1 MHEPVLLQPTIDN
14 LLTNP
19 QGVYVDCTVGGGG
32 HLRALAARLESSAMI
47 IGIDRDADILQRTAA
62 TLSDLK
68 IPWQLKHANFTD
80 LKAVVTELGFTAVDG
95 IMMDLGVSSF
105 QIDEDERGFSYQHD
119 VPLDMRMDRSQGLDA
134 AQVVNNWEP
143 TEIRQILW
151 DYGEERY
158 APQIA
163 TAIIR
168 QRKEQPFTT
177 TGQLVEVIKRAVPA
191 AYRRDKH
198 PARRTFQALRMA
210 VNQELEAIKLALPP
224 AFQLLKPGG
233 RLAVITFHS
242 LEDRLVKRFMQE
254 CCTGCICPPKQPV
267 CNCNRQPAAKLA
279 IRKPIIATDEEI
291 ANNQRAR
298 SARLR
303 VLEKL

>member
-19 QGVYVDCTVGGGG
+19 QGIYVDCTVGGGG
-32 HLRALAARLESSAMI
+32 HLRALAARLDPTAVI
-47 IGIDRDADILQRTAA
+47 IGLDRDADILCRTAA
-62 TLSDLK
+62 TLSDLTPN
-68 IPWQLKHANFTD
+68 IELKHANFTKLKTVVND
-80 LKAVVTELGFTAVDG
+80 LGITAVDG

-105 QIDEDERGFSYQHD
+105 QIDEDERGFSYQND
-119 VPLDMRMDRSQGLDA
+119 VPLDMRMDRSQELDA
-134 AQVVNNWEP
+134 AQVVNTWEP

-163 TAIIR
+163 AAISK
-168 QRKEQPFTT
+168 QRKEQLITT

-210 VNQELEAIKLALPP
+210 VNRELEAIELALPP
-224 AFQLLKPGG
+224 AFELLKPGG
-233 RLAVITFHS
+233 RLAIITFHS

-267 CNCNRQPAAKLA
+267 CNCYRQPAAKLA
-279 IRKPIIATDEEI
+279 IRKPIVPTEDEI
-291 ANNQRAR
+291 ANNQRSR